1 MTNKEAYEIMLDVKL
16 NMTYVIARNIIFDV
30 RKIED
35 AFDHVLVALAY
46 FANMEQLSDE
56 ISDKCQ
62 KALGEKWVVER
73 KEE

>member
-16 NMTYVIARNIIFDV
+16 NMAYVIARFDV
-30 RKIED
+30 KKIED
-35 AFDHVLVALAY
+35 AFDHALVALAY

-62 KALGEKWVVER
+62 KALGEKWVAER
-73 KEE
+73 NEV